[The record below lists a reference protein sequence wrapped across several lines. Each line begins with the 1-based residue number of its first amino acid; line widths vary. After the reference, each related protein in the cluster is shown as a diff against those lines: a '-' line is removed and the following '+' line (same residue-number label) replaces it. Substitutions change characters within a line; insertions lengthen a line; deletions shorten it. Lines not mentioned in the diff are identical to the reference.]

1 MFDWFRKKRQP
12 VKKTITMKDDFCDEL
27 EESLWEIKEEF
38 DLNTEEIENVVIEK
52 RHNIDYMNECL
63 KSKK

>member
-12 VKKTITMKDDFCDEL
+12 TKKTVTMKDDFCDEL

-38 DLNTEEIENVVIEK
+38 DLNTEEIEKVVIEK
-52 RHNIDYMNECL
+52 RHNVDYMNECL

>member
-12 VKKTITMKDDFCDEL
+12 TKKTVTMKDDFCDEL

-38 DLNTEEIENVVIEK
+38 DLNTEEIEKVVIEK
-52 RHNIDYMNECL
+52 RHNV
-63 KSKK
+63 